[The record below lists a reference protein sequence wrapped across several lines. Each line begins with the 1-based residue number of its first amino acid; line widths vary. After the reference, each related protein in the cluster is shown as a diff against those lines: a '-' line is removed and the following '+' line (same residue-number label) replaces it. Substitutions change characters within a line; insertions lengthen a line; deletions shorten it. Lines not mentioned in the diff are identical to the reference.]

1 MDMPTMDF
9 PALARQCA
17 PDVHISTLAAVV
29 RHESAFNPLVIG
41 VNSKPHR
48 SIRPASRQEAVQ
60 EVRKLI
66 DQGVNFDVGYGQINV
81 RNWKWLGVTPETI
94 FDPCVNLASAQRVLV
109 NCYQRAQAQ
118 HGRNQAALYAAFS
131 CYNTGN
137 LIDGFRNGYVG
148 RVLAGAG
155 MPVPALA
162 EDPRAARS
170 SAAPGASAPTTTRAT
185 STRRPQA
192 FEGKRNDAF
201 ATPRRDAFTKT
212 DRLSNDVA
220 GNDDA
225 PAVFGAPVA
234 RPRPLAPQ

>member
-1 MDMPTMDF
+1 MDMPAMDF
-9 PALARQCA
+9 PTLARQCA

-48 SIRPASRQEAVQ
+48 SIRPASHQEAVK

-109 NCYQRAQAQ
+109 NCYQRAQAL
-118 HGRNQAALYAAFS
+118 HGRSQAALYAAFS

-137 LIDGFRNGYVG
+137 LTDGFKNGYVG
-148 RVLAGAG
+148 KVVAGAG
-155 MPVPALA
+155 LPVPALA
-162 EDPRAARS
+162 AERPAARPSTAPRS
-170 SAAPGASAPTTTRAT
+170 SAPSVASP
-185 STRRPQA
+185 RRPDA
-192 FEGKRNDAF
+192 FERKRVDAFANPRGDAF
-201 ATPRRDAFTKT
+201 ATTEADAT
-212 DRLSNDVA
+212 DTDHE
-220 GNDDA
+220 DTP
-225 PAVFGAPVA
+225 PAVFGAPIA
-234 RPRPLAPQ
+234 RPSR

>member
-1 MDMPTMDF
+1 MDF
-9 PALARQCA
+9 PTLARQCA

-48 SIRPASRQEAVQ
+48 SIRPASRQEAVR

-66 DQGVNFDVGYGQINV
+66 DHGVNFDVGYGQINV

-109 NCYQRAQAQ
+109 NCYQRAQAR

-137 LIDGFRNGYVG
+137 LTDGFRNGYVSK
-148 RVLAGAG
+148 VLAGAG
-155 MPVPALA
+155 VPVPALA
-162 EDPRAARS
+162 QDPRSARS
-170 SAAPGASAPTTTRAT
+170 SSAPRSSASSSA
-185 STRRPQA
+185 STRRPGA
-192 FEGKRNDAF
+192 FERKRADAFANPRGDAF
-201 ATPRRDAFTKT
+201 ATTEAAAIDTERE
-212 DRLSNDVA
+212 
-220 GNDDA
+220 DA
-225 PAVFGAPVA
+225 PTAVFGAPIA
-234 RPRPLAPQ
+234 RPPR

>member
-1 MDMPTMDF
+1 MDLPAMDF

-109 NCYQRAQAQ
+109 NCYQRAQTQ

-137 LIDGFRNGYVG
+137 LTDGFRNGYVSK
-148 RVLAGAG
+148 VLAGAG
-155 MPVPALA
+155 IPVPALA
-162 EDPRAARS
+162 QAPRSARS
-170 SAAPGASAPTTTRAT
+170 SSAPRSSASSST
-185 STRRPQA
+185 STRRPGA
-192 FEGKRNDAF
+192 FERERADAFANPRGDAF
-201 ATPRRDAFTKT
+201 ATTEATAIDTEREDAP
-212 DRLSNDVA
+212 
-220 GNDDA
+220 
-225 PAVFGAPVA
+225 PAVFGAPIA
-234 RPRPLAPQ
+234 RPPR

>member
-1 MDMPTMDF
+1 MDLATMDF
-9 PALARQCA
+9 PTLARHCA

-41 VNSKPHR
+41 VNSQLHR

-94 FDPCVNLASAQRVLV
+94 FDPCVNLASAQRILV

-137 LIDGFRNGYVG
+137 LTDGFRNGYVG

-155 MPVPALA
+155 LPVPALVA
-162 EDPRAARS
+162 APPSARS
-170 SAAPGASAPTTTRAT
+170 SATPGASAPPATITTA
-185 STRRPQA
+185 TRRPDA
-192 FEGKRNDAF
+192 FERKRTDAFGSPRSDAF
-201 ATPRRDAFTKT
+201 AKT
-212 DRLSNDVA
+212 DGIA
-220 GNDDA
+220 GDAASDDS

-234 RPRPLAPQ
+234 RPRSLAPR